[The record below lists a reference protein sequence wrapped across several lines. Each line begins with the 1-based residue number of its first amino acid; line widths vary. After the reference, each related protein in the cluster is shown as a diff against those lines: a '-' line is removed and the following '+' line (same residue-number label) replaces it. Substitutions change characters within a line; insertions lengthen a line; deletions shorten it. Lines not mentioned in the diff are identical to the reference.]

1 MCGRG
6 SDGVECSSTSASGA
20 RRRPHT
26 PCFGAGSRIATQ
38 AGPVAIEALCVGD
51 MVLTRDNGFRP
62 IRWIGG
68 RAFGAAALNDF
79 PELRPVR
86 IRRGAFGSDVPS
98 ADLLVSPQHRV
109 LLSGHHVPVESAE
122 AEILAAATDLVTL
135 GLAEVEETATVTY
148 YHMMF
153 DQHEIVWADGC
164 WSESFLPE
172 AAALDGLHDAQLRE
186 ILTIFPELATRA
198 GQRAYL
204 PARRMLS
211 LDPREPAR
219 IAPRAA

>member
-1 MCGRG
+1 
-6 SDGVECSSTSASGA
+6 DY
-20 RRRPHT
+20 
-26 PCFGAGSRIATQ
+26 
-38 AGPVAIEALCVGD
+38 
-51 MVLTRDNGFRP
+51 
-62 IRWIGG
+62 
-68 RAFGAAALNDF
+68 

-109 LLSGHHVPVESAE
+109 LLSGHHVPVESAD

-219 IAPRAA
+219 IAPRAACGPAGAGFTCPRATRPSPPACRGRSRRVGRARAASARSPLQARPGRRGRR

>member
-6 SDGVECSSTSASGA
+6 SERAGCGSTGA
-20 RRRPHT
+20 EGPRRPPRT
-26 PCFGAGSRIATQ
+26 PGFVAGSRIATQ
-38 AGPVAIEALCVGD
+38 AGPVAIESLCVGD
-51 MVLTRDNGFRP
+51 LVLTRDNGFRP

-68 RAFGAAALNDF
+68 RAFDTSALNDY

-109 LLSGHHVPVESAE
+109 LLSADHVPVASAE

-135 GLAEVEETATVTY
+135 GLARVEETAAVTY

-172 AAALDGLHDAQLRE
+172 ASALDGLHDAQLRE
-186 ILTIFPELATRA
+186 ILTIFPELATMA
-198 GQRAYL
+198 GQSAYL

-211 LDPREPAR
+211 LDPREPVR
-219 IAPRAA
+219 IVPRAA